1 MSASRENVKGCSQCT
16 DDKHFAAP
24 RLHISL
30 CLTRARA
37 TPGPARPKQN
47 QKPGTHHKTTRH
59 NATSEVSFYHESM
72 VGLRS
77 DSRRWTLT
85 TFDIMARWRK
95 DSRRWTLTTFDIM
108 ARWRKSF
115 FKQFNDT
122 TRHGRV
128 WNAVEPSKP
137 SSVKP
142 VGQFCF
148 QSTLSKSYSNQSGCP
163 PVIAVPGLA
172 ISLTLE
178 TPGARA
184 SNGLFLRQAQN
195 RKVVLLHTTLSQSC
209 CKSGNAKTSL
219 LAPGLRAG

>member
-37 TPGPARPKQN
+37 TPCPARPKQN

-59 NATSEVSFYHESM
+59 NTTSEVSFYHVST

-95 DSRRWTLTTFDIM
+95 
-108 ARWRKSF
+108 SF
-115 FKQFNDT
+115 IKQFNDT

-128 WNAVEPSKP
+128 GHAVEPSKP